1 LKEKE
6 RLEGKITILSNELK
20 MESSKSEHYADVR
33 KREID
38 IEKLK

>member
-1 LKEKE
+1 
-6 RLEGKITILSNELK
+6 

-38 IEKLK
+38 IEKLKWISWSIDDYLQAYKAEK